1 MMSITQRIGVW
12 RRAGL
17 MAAGFLIT
25 LTSALAGPIVEVI
38 LEEGDVEKS
47 FQIEVNLE
55 RAPVT
60 AGNFLELARKN
71 FYKGM
76 KIHRAIPG
84 VLVQMGDPSTKKKD
98 RADWGTGGPGYTLPA
113 EIGLRHTKGAV
124 AMARLPDNL
133 NPSKAS
139 NGSQFFVVLRNLSS
153 FNGDYTVFG
162 RVVQGLDVLEE
173 ISQRRADAND
183 VPYQPVVIRKTTVLE

>member
-1 MMSITQRIGVW
+1 MNRMPH
-12 RRAGL
+12 L
-17 MAAGFLIT
+17 LPLLAAAFIFNIST
-25 LTSALAGPIVEVI
+25 ALAGPIVEVI
-38 LEEGDVEKS
+38 LEEGDVERS
-47 FQIEVNLE
+47 FKIEVNTD

-60 AGNFLELARKN
+60 AANFLELARKN

-84 VLVQMGDPSTKKKD
+84 VLVQMGDPQTKSKD

-113 EIGLRHTKGAV
+113 EIGLSHNKGAV

-133 NPSKAS
+133 NPAKAS
-139 NGSQFFVVLRNLSS
+139 NGSQFFVVLQRMRS

-162 RVVQGLDVLEE
+162 QVVEGLDVLEA
-173 ISQRRADAND
+173 ISERRTDGND
-183 VPYQPVVIRKTTVLE
+183 VPYQPVVIRKTQVLD